1 MDCKGGARDQKHYTI
16 ININE
21 IAIIFKPMY
30 LIWKQVEQW
39 ACKVSTCGHTLAA
52 NTKKLQFFLHKP
64 GETCHDEKVEP

>member
-1 MDCKGGARDQKHYTI
+1 MKWPLFSSLCT
-16 ININE
+16 
-21 IAIIFKPMY
+21 Y
-30 LIWKQVEQW
+30 LVWKQVEQW